1 MSTGR
6 KGSISAHHCPRRL
19 NLNTV
24 VVFSELS
31 DRRNWLAV
39 RLQYRQD
46 LTVDAFL
53 VSPSPFFF

>member
-1 MSTGR
+1 MSTGS
-6 KGSISAHHCPRRL
+6 KGSISAHRCPRCL
-19 NLNTV
+19 NRNTV

-31 DRRNWLAV
+31 DRRNWLVV

-46 LTVDAFL
+46 LTIDAFL